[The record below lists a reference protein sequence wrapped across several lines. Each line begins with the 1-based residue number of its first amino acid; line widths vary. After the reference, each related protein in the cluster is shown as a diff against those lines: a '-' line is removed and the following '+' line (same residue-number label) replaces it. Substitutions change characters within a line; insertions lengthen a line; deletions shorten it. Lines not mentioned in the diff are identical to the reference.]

1 MLLLP
6 PSRSSAV
13 VAAAQALS
21 TSACSASRRLSLK
34 ELQRFTGKAVSC
46 SLALPAG
53 RLYLQRL
60 YAAQKGNAHRRAVRL
75 CHGALR
81 DLFWWRQLTASPDVG
96 QALWPPTLGRLTTD
110 APQYGWGGHWNNL
123 VPARCFSSATHSP
136 LHINVKEVEAVTQS
150 ILSLYP
156 LCPIRDGAIDLV
168 VDSRVALACIN
179 AFSSRSPAM
188 TVALK
193 RLYALCRT
201 LGLTLR
207 ASWIASVANLWAD
220 KLSRDKDRTDWR
232 LCSTLFSRL
241 DARYGPHEVDLFASA
256 LNSHCA
262 RFYSRQASPEC
273 DAVDAM
279 AQDWSVGNMWA
290 NPPFSLIPL
299 VLNKAVADSATVTL
313 NLPVWQSQPWWTE
326 ALGRAHEAF
335 LLPCSA
341 GVYSPGRHAGAFPG
355 PTLASGRL
363 PLCWRRQVVANA
375 WHRDQTAALA
385 DAAGGSGLAAAALT
399 ELRDLS
405 LRDVTAASY
414 GAGWLRFCAFCE
426 AGSYSPLP
434 ASPTTVGRYIAWQWL
449 KGSVQPSSMRT
460 YLSPVRKRHLVAE
473 HPNPCA
479 TDLVAEAMAGFTNA
493 WLDEH
498 GSKPK
503 RVALPAS
510 VSWRLAGLAF
520 SSPDP
525 TLRLRLSAIVANFF
539 MCRRARD
546 ILSLTPED
554 VAFPAEG
561 GLSFQIV
568 RSKTDAKRPGGER
581 LAHLYPAS
589 TFTTVPD
596 LPVLLLRRVVAEHRR
611 GRNAGTRLFPAASA
625 DPSTVLTAW
634 LRAGL
639 QILGVVPPVGCVY
652 ASHSNRSGGCTAL
665 RTVGA
670 GLDAVAQWAG
680 MSVDTL
686 TRSYSDALAT
696 ATPEAH
702 FFFGRLIPQ
711 AIQLP
716 A

>member
-1 MLLLP
+1 M
-6 PSRSSAV
+6 
-13 VAAAQALS
+13 
-21 TSACSASRRLSLK
+21 
-34 ELQRFTGKAVSC
+34 
-46 SLALPAG
+46 
-53 RLYLQRL
+53 
-60 YAAQKGNAHRRAVRL
+60 
-75 CHGALR
+75 
-81 DLFWWRQLTASPDVG
+81 
-96 QALWPPTLGRLTTD
+96 
-110 APQYGWGGHWNNL
+110 
-123 VPARCFSSATHSP
+123 
-136 LHINVKEVEAVTQS
+136 
-150 ILSLYP
+150 
-156 LCPIRDGAIDLV
+156 
-168 VDSRVALACIN
+168 
-179 AFSSRSPAM
+179 
-188 TVALK
+188 
-193 RLYALCRT
+193 
-201 LGLTLR
+201 
-207 ASWIASVANLWAD
+207 
-220 KLSRDKDRTDWR
+220 
-232 LCSTLFSRL
+232 
-241 DARYGPHEVDLFASA
+241 
-256 LNSHCA
+256 
-262 RFYSRQASPEC
+262 
-273 DAVDAM
+273 
-279 AQDWSVGNMWA
+279 
-290 NPPFSLIPL
+290 
-299 VLNKAVADSATVTL
+299 
-313 NLPVWQSQPWWTE
+313 
-326 ALGRAHEAF
+326 
-335 LLPCSA
+335 
-341 GVYSPGRHAGAFPG
+341 
-355 PTLASGRL
+355 
-363 PLCWRRQVVANA
+363 
-375 WHRDQTAALA
+375 TAA
-385 DAAGGSGLAAAALT
+385 
-399 ELRDLS
+399 R
-405 LRDVTAASY
+405 Y

-460 YLSPVRKRHLVAE
+460 YLSPVRKRHLAAE

-525 TLRLRLSAIVANFF
+525 TLRLCLSAIVAHFF

-581 LAHLYPAS
+581 LAHFYPAS

-625 DPSTVLTAW
+625 DPGTVLTAW
-634 LRAGL
+634 LRTGL